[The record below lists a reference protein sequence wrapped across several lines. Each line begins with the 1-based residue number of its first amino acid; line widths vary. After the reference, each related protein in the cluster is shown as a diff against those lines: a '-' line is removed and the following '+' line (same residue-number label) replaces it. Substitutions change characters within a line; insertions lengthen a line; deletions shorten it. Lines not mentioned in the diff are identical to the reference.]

1 MKKIS
6 VLLIDD
12 DKTFNIIN
20 RALIQKINPEIEVVE
35 FTSSTIG
42 LDYLGEKLLTDQQL
56 PDFLFL
62 DIRMP
67 EMTGFEF
74 LDILTSQFTHA
85 KLKAMRI
92 FILTSSLDVKDKER
106 ARESGVVEGFI
117 NKPLELEVLNNL
129 FKVRSSVL
137 TDHQQ

>member
-20 RALIQKINPEIEVVE
+20 RALIQKINPEIEVLE
-35 FTSSTIG
+35 FTSSALG
-42 LDYLGEKLLTDQQL
+42 SDYLGEKILTDQPL

-74 LDILTSQFTHA
+74 LGIMTSQFTKN
-85 KLKAMRI
+85 KLKDMRI
-92 FILTSSLDVKDKER
+92 FILTSSLDAQDKER

-117 NKPLELEVLNNL
+117 NKPLELEVLDNL
-129 FKVRSSVL
+129 FKVKSTIL
-137 TDHQQ
+137 GA

>member
-1 MKKIS
+1 MKKVS

-20 RALIQKINPEIEVVE
+20 RALIQKINPEIQVIE
-35 FTSSTIG
+35 FTSSALG
-42 LDYLGEKLLTDQQL
+42 LDYLGEKILTDQPL

-74 LDILTSQFTHA
+74 LHILTSQFTKD
-85 KLKAMRI
+85 KLKDMRI
-92 FILTSSLDVKDKER
+92 FILTSSLDAKDKES

-117 NKPLELEVLNNL
+117 NKPLELEVLDTL
-129 FKVRSSVL
+129 FKVRSTIL
-137 TDHQQ
+137 GA

>member
-1 MKKIS
+1 MKRTS

-74 LDILTSQFTHA
+74 LDILTSQFTHT

>member
-1 MKKIS
+1 MKRTS

-74 LDILTSQFTHA
+74 LDILTRQFTHT

-92 FILTSSLDVKDKER
+92 FILTSSLDFKDKER

-137 TDHQQ
+137 TDHQE